1 MRSRARLTF
10 NVSAKNETM
19 SSYQEVAEQFARLLI
34 DAKWE
39 EARGLLASNLRKET
53 TAQDLKD
60 AVEAMTQ
67 YVERP
72 VTTAEVMN
80 TLDDWPDKEEGD
92 VGWAY
97 VAMAG
102 DGFSEAVTVIVHS
115 EDSRLLIRSLE
126 WGRP

>member
-1 MRSRARLTF
+1 
-10 NVSAKNETM
+10 M